1 MENSFRLTTVRYLTA
16 IVRYLILVCLLSQTA
31 AAQTSPTLVRVEEDW
46 MLLVDEPDSLQSSPQ
61 ILNVISP
68 NQNLDGIFGMVQL
81 NHRSDPNFN
90 AGGQQ
95 VQTWVGPSLM
105 GYASGTKTAVL
116 SRTADRITYTVS
128 MEQVSTGIRF
138 QLKTGRSRTW
148 GRFAWTPVSVTVPT
162 TNKDLSAY
170 TPEFSAANTTVVL
183 GAHRITAFYIDTTR
197 KVYSDGSTVTDTT
210 DRYTHRYQLSVED
223 VSIEDY
229 QANPEDYEV
238 DITE

>member
-1 MENSFRLTTVRYLTA
+1 MENSIQLTTVRCLSA
-16 IVRYLILVCLLSQTA
+16 IARCAMLICLLSQTA
-31 AAQTSPTLVRVEEDW
+31 SAQSSPTLVRVEEDW
-46 MLLVDEPDSLQSSPQ
+46 ILLVDEPDSALASPQ

-68 NQNLDGIFGMVQL
+68 KQNLDGIFGMVQL
-81 NHRSDPNFN
+81 NHRSDPNFY

-116 SRTADRITYTVS
+116 NRTADRITYTVS

-138 QLKTGRSRTW
+138 QLKNGRSRTW

-162 TNKDLSAY
+162 TEKDLSAY
-170 TPEFSAANTTVVL
+170 TPEFSTTNTTVVL
-183 GAHRITAFYIDTTR
+183 GAHRITSFYIDTTR
-197 KVYSDGSTVTDTT
+197 KVHSDGSIVTDTT
-210 DRYTHRYQLSVED
+210 DRFTHRYQLSIED
-223 VSIEDY
+223 VAIEEY

-238 DITE
+238 DIAE